1 MSDLPSR
8 KTGAPEG
15 TAVYPVANDGLL
27 RHMAHELVHLFVQ
40 VLELGVPPVMP
51 RPGVVRA
58 TPFAVGPAAGTFTA
72 AGPRVWN
79 GSLEERRPEAAVPL
93 RAGVAS

>member
-8 KTGAPEG
+8 GNPGAAEG
-15 TAVYPVANDGLL
+15 IPVANDGLL

-51 RPGVVRA
+51 RSGVVRS

-72 AGPRVWN
+72 ARPRVWN
-79 GSLEERRPEAAVPL
+79 GSLEERRPEAAEPL